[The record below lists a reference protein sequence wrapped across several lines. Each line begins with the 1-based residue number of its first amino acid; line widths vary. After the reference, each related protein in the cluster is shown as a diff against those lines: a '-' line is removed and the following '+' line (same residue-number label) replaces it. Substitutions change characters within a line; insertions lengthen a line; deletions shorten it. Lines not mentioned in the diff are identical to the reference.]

1 LKRDFALA
9 VKAIIVKD
17 NRFLVLH
24 RSKNEMESSIMNH
37 RMAWDL
43 PGGGVRFSET
53 AERGLFREVG
63 EETHIKIELIRLINS
78 YDAIRGDVH
87 LTILT
92 YLCRHISGEVI
103 LSSEHDG
110 YFWMTLDEM
119 HEKKLPFWMIRDF
132 QAAHDEYMSTSL
144 KGF

>member
-9 VKAIIVKD
+9 VKAIIIRD
-17 NRFLVLH
+17 GRFLVLH
-24 RSKNEMESSIMNH
+24 RSKEEIKSSSMNH
-37 RMAWDL
+37 HVAWDL

-63 EETHIKIELIRLINS
+63 EETNLKVSLVRILNC
-78 YDAIRGDVH
+78 YDAIRSDVH

-92 YLCRHISGEVI
+92 YLCKYIDGEVK

-110 YFWMTLDEM
+110 YYWMTISDMRKM
-119 HEKKLPFWMIRDF
+119 HLPYWMIRDF
-132 QAAHDEYMSTSL
+132 EDVYNEFVL
-144 KGF
+144 KAD